1 MEVFKMEEQKTPTT
15 NGEITP
21 RALEITSK
29 GIATARQYA
38 TAMSYLMDDLLAGRV
53 SPGIGNAVCNAGGK
67 LMKAVEMQ
75 HKYGQQGPDG
85 QKDVSLNLLPVEG

>member
-1 MEVFKMEEQKTPTT
+1 MEQEHLPTEG
-15 NGEITP
+15 GEITP
-21 RALEITSK
+21 RALEITKK
-29 GIATARQYA
+29 GIGTAREYA

-75 HKYGQQGPDG
+75 HKYGKQGPDG
-85 QKDVSLNLLPVEG
+85 HKDVSLNLLPTE